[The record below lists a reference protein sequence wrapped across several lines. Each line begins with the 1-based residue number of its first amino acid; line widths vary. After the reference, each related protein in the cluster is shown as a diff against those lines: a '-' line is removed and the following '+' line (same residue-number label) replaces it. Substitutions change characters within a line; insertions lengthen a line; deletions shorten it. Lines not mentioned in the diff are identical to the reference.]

1 MFLNQVQ
8 ISLGHEDK
16 KNPKFEPGS
25 LFISDYNN
33 IRTIKS
39 IDHNINNN
47 KLMLKEINI
56 ENNISDYQKNYK
68 TNKICN
74 KKLMYKYINCKKNI
88 VK

>member
-1 MFLNQVQ
+1 
-8 ISLGHEDK
+8 
-16 KNPKFEPGS
+16 
-25 LFISDYNN
+25 
-33 IRTIKS
+33 
-39 IDHNINNN
+39 
-47 KLMLKEINI
+47 MLKEINI